1 MSSAP
6 FREAMKHR
14 RARIRRQRECA
25 TPFFWYAARMR
36 RLWGGTLSIALV
48 LSCSSKRHDVVA
60 EVTAC
65 EQQVPR
71 DLNSGNLAA
80 ERALI
85 ADEFVGIDPD
95 GSGYNK
101 EQAIAGISDFKR
113 SGRSI
118 RSDGI
123 TVQDLGNV
131 AVAHGFDHYF
141 KPDGTPEKT
150 ATWTM
155 LGYGVTARGGWS
167 TRRTGG
173 SHAKKS
179 RASGR

>member
-1 MSSAP
+1 
-6 FREAMKHR
+6 
-14 RARIRRQRECA
+14 
-25 TPFFWYAARMR
+25 MR
-36 RLWGGTLSIALV
+36 KLWGGTLSIALA
-48 LSCSSKRHDVVA
+48 LLCSCKRHDVVA

-101 EQAIAGISDFKR
+101 VQAIAGISDFKR

-150 ATWTM
+150 ATWTDVWVRRDGAWRM
-155 LGYGVTARGGWS
+155 VDAQDGWVTR
-167 TRRTGG
+167 
-173 SHAKKS
+173 
-179 RASGR
+179 